1 MNFVTS
7 LFYRDFWTN
16 GILAA
21 VSENCVSP
29 DLQMLRCNESWVIS
43 RVYFIVL
50 IPEYSQT
57 TSSYIS
63 DRHFAER
70 EDLNSFRT
78 TNQSYWDLD
87 HADCV
92 LAREPQTYFRS
103 SLLFLRPEI
112 RLRFAGYLCSRPCL
126 SSYYRIIKSQYLST
140 NSPNGSPYISLKNE
154 LRELDK
160 RSRHFLYG
168 DHFINSYNL
177 ISWQCMDIVRR
188 KLMLVTVGT

>member
-1 MNFVTS
+1 MSFLQGTLGQPGTS
-7 LFYRDFWTN
+7 GRNGRDVSNTNMISNPAIYLYIFW
-16 GILAA
+16 AA

-63 DRHFAER
+63 DRHFAEW

-126 SSYYRIIKSQYLST
+126 SSYDRII
-140 NSPNGSPYISLKNE
+140 
-154 LRELDK
+154 
-160 RSRHFLYG
+160 SRC
-168 DHFINSYNL
+168 S
-177 ISWQCMDIVRR
+177 
-188 KLMLVTVGT
+188 

>member
-1 MNFVTS
+1 MAARRNPKRSISTILRKIEDSEQSMNFVTS

-29 DLQMLRCNESWVIS
+29 DLQMLRCNESWVIF

-63 DRHFAER
+63 DRHFAEW

-87 HADCV
+87 HADSV

-103 SLLFLRPEI
+103 SLLFL
-112 RLRFAGYLCSRPCL
+112 L
-126 SSYYRIIKSQYLST
+126 SVKTVSQFMWS
-140 NSPNGSPYISLKNE
+140 
-154 LRELDK
+154 
-160 RSRHFLYG
+160 H
-168 DHFINSYNL
+168 H
-177 ISWQCMDIVRR
+177 
-188 KLMLVTVGT
+188 